1 MGSLSRESRRAS
13 SSGEEGVGEAE
24 EEAGAG
30 AVMVGEGGG
39 WCVGRVLYAV
49 CLLL

>member
-13 SSGEEGVGEAE
+13 SSGEEGVGEGGE
-24 EEAGAG
+24 EAG

>member
-13 SSGEEGVGEAE
+13 SLGEEGVGEG
-24 EEAGAG
+24 EEAAE